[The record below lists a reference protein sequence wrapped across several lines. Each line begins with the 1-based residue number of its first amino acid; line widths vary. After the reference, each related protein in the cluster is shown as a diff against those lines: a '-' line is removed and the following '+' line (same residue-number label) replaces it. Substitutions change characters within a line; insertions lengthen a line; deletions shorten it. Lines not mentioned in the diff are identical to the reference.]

1 MCSAPPPSPLFRRRH
16 TPALLLPAAE
26 RAAADWTERTDGRR
40 RACERVAKSRAPLL
54 VAWDRPLPPSPLLL
68 VVAAAEA
75 ADEAAGGGGRG
86 GGGAGLVDGKW
97 EEEARRRA
105 LHTRE
110 KNVQFGSGSFLS
122 SLLFVL
128 L

>member
-1 MCSAPPPSPLFRRRH
+1 MREWQNPELPSLLHGIGLF
-16 TPALLLPAAE
+16 P
-26 RAAADWTERTDGRR
+26 
-40 RACERVAKSRAPLL
+40 
-54 VAWDRPLPPSPLLL
+54 LL

-75 ADEAAGGGGRG
+75 ADEAVGGGGRG
-86 GGGAGLVDGKW
+86 GGGAGLVVGKW
-97 EEEARRRA
+97 EEEEARRRA